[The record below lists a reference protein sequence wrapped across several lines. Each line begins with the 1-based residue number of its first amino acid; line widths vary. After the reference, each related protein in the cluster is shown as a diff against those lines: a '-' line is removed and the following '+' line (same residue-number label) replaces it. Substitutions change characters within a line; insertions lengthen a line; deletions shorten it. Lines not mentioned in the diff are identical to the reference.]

1 MMMANDP
8 LADAL
13 NTIKTHEMTGKSD
26 CTLRP
31 ASGLIREVLLIFQR
45 KGYIGDFEFV
55 DDGTSGMFRVRLI
68 GKINSCG
75 VVKPRFAVK
84 KLEWNKWEQRYIPS
98 RDFGTLIVSTPK
110 GIMTNSEAKDKGTGG
125 RLIAY
130 VY

>member
-1 MMMANDP
+1 MVSKDL

-13 NTIKTHEMTGKSD
+13 NTLKTHEIAGKPD
-26 CTLRP
+26 CDVRPSKMVRETLKILQ
-31 ASGLIREVLLIFQR
+31 A